1 MTLLFPS
8 LNIIY
13 STFSEGLR
21 VAKSQIRLKQLSTSM
36 CLALYSAVGLEI
48 HKTRQSPYTQ
58 EHFIPGRKGRLTIKK
73 QTREVAYSKKY
84 YAETLLCQQR
94 SI

>member
-1 MTLLFPS
+1 
-8 LNIIY
+8 
-13 STFSEGLR
+13 
-21 VAKSQIRLKQLSTSM
+21 M

-58 EHFIPGRKGRLTIKK
+58 EPFIPGRKGRLTIKK